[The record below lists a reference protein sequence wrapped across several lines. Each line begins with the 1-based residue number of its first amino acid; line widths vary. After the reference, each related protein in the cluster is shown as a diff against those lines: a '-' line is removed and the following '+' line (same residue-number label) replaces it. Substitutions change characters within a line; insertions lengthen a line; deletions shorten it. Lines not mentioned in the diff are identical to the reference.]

1 MANEQKL
8 LQYLKRVTA
17 DLSATRQRLHEAEGR
32 EPDAVAIIGMSCR
45 FPGGVAS
52 PEDLWDLVDAGRDAI
67 GGLPEGRGWD
77 TRAGDELGIRGG
89 FVAGA
94 DEFDAAMFKISPREA
109 LTMDPQQRLVLEACW
124 EAFERAG
131 IDPLSQ
137 RGSDTGVYVGA
148 GSSNYALT
156 AELPQEAEGHLL
168 TGSANSVLSG
178 RAAYTFGLK
187 GPAIT
192 TDTACSSSLVAL
204 HLAAQ
209 ALRHGECGMALA
221 GGVTVMAGLAL
232 FSEFGRQGGLA
243 ADGRCKA
250 FAATAD
256 GTGWS
261 EGVGMLLLER
271 LSDAQRNGHRVLAV
285 LRGSAVNSDGASNGL
300 TAPNGPSQERVI
312 RQALAGARLAPSDV
326 DAVEAHGTGTVLGDP
341 IEAQALLATYGQDRP
356 ADRPL
361 WLGSIK
367 SNIGHAQAASG
378 VAGVIKMVMALRH
391 GVLPRTLHVEEPSPH
406 IDWSAGEVSLL
417 TEPRE
422 WPRTGRPRRAGVS
435 SFGMSGTNAHIVLEQ
450 APEAA
455 RDEVATAIATG
466 TADRQVAADLLPF
479 LVSARTA
486 DALRGQAQ
494 RLLSFVEADGAPELL
509 DTGRS
514 LATTRAALEHRGVV
528 LAGDRDG
535 LAHGLR
541 ELAAGRTGADV
552 VRGESGEGGLAFLF
566 SGQGAQRPGMG
577 RELYDA
583 FPPFAEALDEVCT
596 RFTLERPLKDV
607 LFGDADGQ
615 ALNQTV
621 YTQAGLFALEVALYR
636 LWESW
641 GVTPD
646 FLLGH
651 SIGELAA
658 AHVAGVL
665 SLEDACTLVAARG
678 RLMQALP
685 SGGAMLAVEA
695 TEAEAVEALS
705 GRESR
710 VSVAAVNGPASVVVS
725 GDEDVVAELEADW
738 RRAGR
743 KVKRLA
749 VSHAFHSPRMEAM
762 LADFAA
768 VAEGL
773 SFHPPQLPIISNTTG
788 EPADFEQIQTAGY
801 WVRHVREAVRFADGV
816 ASLLAQGTGTLVELG
831 PGGELTALAKQCAGD
846 RPLTAVPSL
855 RGDRAEPRALLETL
869 ARVHAAGRRI
879 DWQAVYGNWGG
890 RQVDLPTYHFQRE
903 PYWLADASDTRNG
916 ATDSHAEANFWTAV
930 ESQDVDALAAALG
943 LEPGSGLDSV
953 LPALPALSAWRKGRQ
968 EHTTVDGWRYRVSWK
983 ALTTHTPAEPLGT
996 WLLVV
1001 PADGTARETADAV
1014 AAGLRAHGADVVE
1027 LAVASTE
1034 TDRWTIAGELFEKA
1048 AEADGFDGVLS
1059 LLGTAEEPHPEY
1071 PAVSTGF
1078 ALTLLLAQALGDA
1091 DIAAPLWCATQGA
1104 VLTGR
1109 DDARVRPVQ
1118 AQVWGFGRVAAL
1130 EYPGRWGGLV
1140 DLPEAVDERTGVL
1153 LASVLTAADGEDQ
1166 VALRPSGAVGR
1177 RLVRAPLAG
1186 AVAHTWRPSGT
1197 VLITGGTGAL
1207 GSHVANWLIDR
1218 GARDLV
1224 LTSRRGADA
1233 PGAADLV
1240 AALEARGA
1248 RVTVA
1253 ACDVADRD
1261 ALAELLAGIPAD
1273 HPLTAVVHA
1282 AGVAVAGAPSETS
1295 VSELEEVVRTKVH
1308 GARNLD
1314 ELLADTPLEAFVM
1327 FSSIAGVWG
1336 DGGAAGYSAA
1346 NAYLDALAERRRADG
1361 LAATAV
1367 SWGPWGGG
1375 GMAADNELQQH
1386 LAQFGLVPM
1395 PPALAITAL
1404 GQAVDT
1410 RESCLTVSD
1419 VNWARFAPVFC
1430 SARRSPLLHEIPEAA
1445 AELDSTSAADTE
1457 SSRIRAEWTQ
1467 QLTAIPERRR
1477 SSALLDLVR
1486 GEVAAVLG
1494 YRTPD
1499 AIDPERPLKDFGI
1512 DSLTAI
1518 EVRERLAAATG
1529 LRLPA
1534 GLLFDYPTA
1543 EALSRRLVEQLM
1555 GETAERA
1562 VGSGVVAT
1570 DDPIAIVGM
1579 TCRLPGGVR
1588 TPEDLWTLVSSGT
1601 DGITAFPT
1609 DRGWD
1614 LAAAGVSYARQG
1626 GFVYDATCF
1635 DAEFF
1640 GISPREALAMDPQQR
1655 ILLEACWEVLERHG
1669 VPPTSVRGSQVGVFI
1684 GASNSA
1690 YGAAVELPADSLSHA
1705 LTGSANSV
1713 ISGRVAYSLGLEGP
1727 AVTVDTACS
1736 SSLVALHLAAQ
1747 ALRNGECSL
1756 AIAGGVTVIPSP
1768 AVFAD
1773 FYQQNGLAADGRC
1786 KSFAAA
1792 ADGTSWGEGVAVL
1805 LVERLSDA
1813 QRNGHEVLA
1822 VVRGSAVNQDGA
1834 SQGLTAPNGPSQE
1847 RVIRQALASARLE
1860 PAEVDA
1866 VEGHGTGTTLGD
1878 PIEAHALLATYGSG
1892 RDAEQPLWLG
1902 SLKSNIGHTQAAS
1915 GAAGVIKMVMA
1926 LREGVLPKTLHVDE
1940 PSPHVD
1946 WSTGE
1951 VALLTEAREWP
1962 RTGRSRRAAVS
1973 SFGMSG
1979 TNAHLILEQAPEPAE
1994 EPEEPARTAP
2004 ALMPWVLTAR
2014 TEDTLRSQALELHR
2028 HLTARP
2034 ETELTDVGYSLVTTR
2049 SRLDHRAVVLDGD
2062 RDALLAGLEALAQG
2076 RPAPNV
2082 VTGSGSAGK
2091 TVFVFPGQGSQWAG
2105 MALELVQTSAVF
2117 RQQFALCSHTLSAHL
2132 DFSLLDALKGAPGA
2146 PDFDRVDVVQPLLF
2160 AVMVSLAVTWR
2171 SYGIEPSAV
2180 VGHSQG
2186 ELAAA
2191 VVAGALSLKDA
2202 AKIVALR
2209 SQAIVELSGHGG
2221 MVSVPLPVAQVEE
2234 RIAPYGEQLAVAAI
2248 NGPESVVI
2256 SGAAAPLDEL
2266 REKLVAEGVRAKRIP
2281 VDYGSHSSQV
2291 DAIRARLAETLA
2303 GITPQPAE
2311 VPCYSTVTGDL
2322 LDTTAM
2328 DTEYWFTNLRHT
2340 VRFQDATDA
2349 LLRDGHRL
2357 FIEVSPHPVLTTA
2370 IQETIE
2376 ARGTALTSAQVIGS
2390 VRRDDAG
2397 RRRMLTSV
2405 AEAYVRGA
2413 EPEWTGLY
2421 EGTGAQRVALPTYA
2435 FQRTRFWAPPAPE
2448 ASAAAP
2454 AAAAPAAA
2462 AAEPQAPAQQKFWT
2476 AVEERDAR
2484 AIAETLRFDSAQ
2496 TASLEAMLPALS
2508 DWHRGVRDRSAVD
2521 QWRYR
2526 VRWDAVGRPQS
2537 PVLAGRWLLVV
2548 PAGHAEGELARS
2560 CATALREH
2568 LAEVE
2573 LLAVDPATA
2582 DAERFAARLAE
2593 LRENGTP
2600 ATGILSLLAVDESAH
2615 PNHPSLTAGLAGTL
2629 SLLHAV
2635 VRSDPGAPLWC
2646 VTSGAVGVSDA
2657 EAVAN
2662 PLQAQV
2668 WGLGRVAALEH
2679 PRQWGGLIDLPQ
2691 AAGAASADVLADV
2704 LAREDAEDQLA
2715 IRPSGVFGR
2724 RLVRAATG
2732 DTPAPR
2738 TWRPSGAV
2746 LVTGGTG
2753 AIGGHVSRWLAR
2765 NGAEE
2770 LILVSRRARLAP
2782 YADELADELTG
2793 LGAKV
2798 TIAECDLTDRDDVR
2812 RLLAELEAG
2821 GTTVRAVMHTAGTG
2835 ILTRLEETDIAELAH
2850 ATAAKVAGARH
2861 LDELL
2866 DPGRLDAVVHFSSIA
2881 GVWGVGR
2888 HGAYAAGNAY
2898 LDALAQQRRA
2908 DGVNMLSVAWGPW
2921 DGGGMVPAAEVEPML
2936 RRGVPLITPEP
2947 AMLALQQA
2955 LDHDDTFVAAA
2966 EVDWEQFVPAF
2977 TSMRPSPLIGELPEA
2992 RQLLARTEPA
3002 GDAAEA
3008 GAASAFL
3015 QRLAGLSEPE
3025 QERTL
3030 LGLVRDH
3037 AAAVLGHGDV
3047 KTITVDKPFRGFGFD
3062 SLTAVELR
3070 NRLGAATGL
3079 KLPATL
3085 VFDQPTPAALVR
3097 HLLERIAP
3105 QTAET
3110 DLPTMAALDRLDTA
3124 LATLPDDDIAKT
3136 RVIMRLE
3143 ALLTKQRKES
3153 AGGEQGGT
3161 GLLTRL
3167 GSATND
3173 ELFELVDRD
3182 LGVN

>member
-17 DLSATRQRLHEAEGR
+17 DLSATRQRLLEAEGR
-32 EPDAVAIIGMSCR
+32 EPDAIAVVGMSCR
-45 FPGGVAS
+45 FPGGVSS
-52 PEDLWDLVDAGRDAI
+52 PEDLWELVESGRDAI
-67 GGLPEGRGWD
+67 SGLPEGRGWD
-77 TRAGDELGIRGG
+77 TRRGDELGIRGG
-89 FVAGA
+89 FVTGG

-109 LTMDPQQRLVLEACW
+109 LTMDPQQRLVLEASW

-131 IDPLSQ
+131 IDPLSM
-137 RGSDTGVYVGA
+137 RGSDTGVYIGA
-148 GSSNYALT
+148 GTSNYALT
-156 AELPQEAEGHLL
+156 AELPEEAEGHLL
-168 TGSANSVLSG
+168 TGSAGSVLSG

-250 FAATAD
+250 FASTAD

-271 LSDAQRNGHRVLAV
+271 LSDAQRNGHPVLAV
-285 LRGSAVNSDGASNGL
+285 LRGSAINSDGASNGL
-300 TAPNGPSQERVI
+300 TAPNGPSQELVI
-312 RQALAGARLAPSDV
+312 RQALAAARLAPSDV
-326 DAVEAHGTGTVLGDP
+326 DAVEAHGTGTTLGDP
-341 IEAQALLATYGQDRP
+341 IEAQALLATYGQGRE
-356 ADRPL
+356 AERPL
-361 WLGSIK
+361 WLGSVK

-378 VAGVIKMVMALRH
+378 VAGVIKMVMALRN
-391 GVLPRTLHVEEPSPH
+391 GVLPKTLHVDEPSPH
-406 IDWSAGEVSLL
+406 IDWSAGEVELL
-417 TEPRE
+417 TEARQ
-422 WPRTGRPRRAGVS
+422 WPSTGHPRRAGVS
-435 SFGMSGTNAHIVLEQ
+435 SFGMSGTNAHVVLEQ
-450 APEAA
+450 APEPVEDEMAA
-455 RDEVATAIATG
+455 AIAAPSAHGHVET
-466 TADRQVAADLLPF
+466 DLLPF
-479 LVSARTA
+479 LVSARTPE
-486 DALRGQAQ
+486 ALRGQAQ

-552 VRGESGEGGLAFLF
+552 VRGESTEGGLAFLF
-566 SGQGAQRPGMG
+566 SGQGAQRAGMG

-583 FPPFAEALDEVCT
+583 YPVFAEALDAVCA
-596 RFTLERPLKDV
+596 RFALERPLKDV
-607 LFGDADGQ
+607 LFDDSAAQ
-615 ALNQTV
+615 ELNRTV
-621 YTQAGLFALEVALYR
+621 YTQAGLFALEVALFR

-651 SIGELAA
+651 SIGELSA

-695 TEAEAVEALS
+695 TESEALGALS
-705 GRESR
+705 GRDGQ
-710 VSVAAVNGPASVVVS
+710 VSVAAVNGPTSVVVS
-725 GDEDVVAELEADW
+725 GDEDAIAELEAEW
-738 RRAGR
+738 RGKGR
-743 KVKRLA
+743 KVKRLT

-773 SFHPPQLPIISNTTG
+773 SFHPPQLPVISNVTG
-788 EPADFEQIQTAGY
+788 EPADFELIQTPGY

-816 ASLLAQGTGTLVELG
+816 TTLVRQGVNTFVELG
-831 PGGELTALAKQCAGD
+831 PGGELTALAKGCAGEKKV
-846 RPLTAVPSL
+846 TAVPSL
-855 RGDRAEPRALLETL
+855 RGDRSEPKALLETL
-869 ARVHAAGRRI
+869 ARVHTAGRRI
-879 DWQAVYGNWGG
+879 DWQSVYGTWGG
-890 RQVDLPTYHFQRE
+890 KPVGLPTYAFQRE
-903 PYWLADASDTRNG
+903 PYWLVDAGGTRSGG
-916 ATDSHAEANFWTAV
+916 ASGDSQAEEKFWTAV
-930 ESQDVDALAAALG
+930 ESQDAAALADTLG
-943 LEPGSGLDSV
+943 LETGSGLDG
-953 LPALPALSAWRKGRQ
+953 LLPALSAWRKGRQ
-968 EHTTVDGWRYRVSWK
+968 EHTTVDGWRYRVTWK
-983 ALTTHTPAEPLGT
+983 PVAAGTPDEPLGN

-1001 PADGTARETADAV
+1001 PADGSAREAADG
-1014 AAGLRAHGADVVE
+1014 AARGLGAHGAEVVE
-1027 LAVASTE
+1027 FAVDPAE
-1034 TDRWTIAGELFEKA
+1034 TDRWTIAGDLFEKA
-1048 AEADGFDGVLS
+1048 AETGGFNGVLS
-1059 LLGTAEEPHPEY
+1059 LLALAEELHPEY
-1071 PAVSTGF
+1071 PSVSTG
-1078 ALTLLLAQALGDA
+1078 LSLSLLLAQALGDA
-1091 DIAAPLWCATQGA
+1091 DIDAPLWCATQGA
-1104 VLTGR
+1104 VVAGR
-1109 DDARVRPVQ
+1109 DDTRVRPDQ

-1140 DLPEAVDERTGVL
+1140 DLPETVDDRTGAL
-1153 LASVLTAADGEDQ
+1153 LAAVVTAGDGEDQ
-1166 VALRPSGAVGR
+1166 LALRASGAVAR
-1177 RLVRAPLAG
+1177 RLVRAPLTNEA
-1186 AVAHTWRPSGT
+1186 AHTWRPSGT

-1207 GSHVANWLIDR
+1207 GTHVANWLIDR
-1218 GARDLV
+1218 GARELV
-1224 LTSRRGADA
+1224 LTSRRGPEA
-1233 PGAADLV
+1233 PGAAELV
-1240 AALEARGA
+1240 SALEARGA
-1248 RVTVA
+1248 RVTVV

-1261 ALAELLAGIPAD
+1261 ALAELLAA
-1273 HPLTAVVHA
+1273 HPVTAVVHA
-1282 AGVAVAGAPSETS
+1282 AGVAMAGAPSETS

-1314 ELLADTPLEAFVM
+1314 ELLADTPLDAFVM
-1327 FSSIAGVWG
+1327 FSSIAGIWG

-1346 NAYLDALAERRRADG
+1346 NAYLDALAERRRAGG
-1361 LAATAV
+1361 LAATSVA
-1367 SWGPWGGG
+1367 WGPWGGG
-1375 GMAADNELQQH
+1375 GMAADGELQQH
-1386 LAQFGLVPM
+1386 LAQFGLGPM
-1395 PPALAITAL
+1395 APELAITAL
-1404 GQAVDT
+1404 GQAIDA
-1410 RESCLTVSD
+1410 RETCLTVSD
-1419 VNWARFAPVFC
+1419 VNWGRFAPVFC

-1445 AELDSTSAADTE
+1445 AELDATNEVDTE
-1457 SSRIRAEWTQ
+1457 SSRIRADWAA
-1467 QLTAIPERRR
+1467 QLTAMPERRR
-1477 SSALLDLVR
+1477 SVALLDLVR

-1494 YRTPD
+1494 YRTQD

-1529 LRLPA
+1529 LRLSA

-1543 EALSRRLVEQLM
+1543 EALSRRLVEQLV
-1555 GETAERA
+1555 GETTEQA
-1562 VGSGVVAT
+1562 VRSEVVAT

-1588 TPEDLWTLVSSGT
+1588 TPEDLWSLVSSGT

-1614 LAAAGVSYARQG
+1614 PEGSGVSYVREG

-1655 ILLEACWEVLERHG
+1655 VLLEACWEVLERHG
-1669 VPPTSVRGSQVGVFI
+1669 VPPTSVRGSQIGVFI

-1736 SSLVALHLAAQ
+1736 SSLVALHLATQ
-1747 ALRNGECSL
+1747 ALRGGECSL

-1773 FYQQNGLAADGRC
+1773 FHQQNGLASDGRC

-1822 VVRGSAVNQDGA
+1822 VVRGSAINQDGA

-1847 RVIRQALASARLE
+1847 RVIRQALASARLA
-1860 PAEVDA
+1860 PSEVDA

-1878 PIEAHALLATYGSG
+1878 PIEAQALLATYGKE
-1892 RDAEQPLWLG
+1892 RDAAAPLWLG

-1926 LREGVLPKTLHVDE
+1926 LRNGVLPKTLHVDE

-1946 WSTGE
+1946 WSAGE
-1951 VALLTEAREWP
+1951 VALLTDAREWP
-1962 RTGRSRRAAVS
+1962 SSGRSRRAGVS

-1979 TNAHLILEQAPEPAE
+1979 TNAHIILEQAPEPQE
-1994 EPEEPARTAP
+1994 EPEEPARTTP
-2004 ALMPWVLTAR
+2004 QLVPWVLTAR
-2014 TEDTLRSQALELHR
+2014 TEQTLRAQALELHR
-2028 HLTARP
+2028 HLSARP
-2034 ETELTDVGYSLVTTR
+2034 EAELTDIGYSLVTTR

-2062 RDALLAGLEALAQG
+2062 RDALLGGLEALAQG
-2076 RPAPNV
+2076 LPAANV
-2082 VTGSGSAGK
+2082 ATGSGNAGK
-2091 TVFVFPGQGSQWAG
+2091 VVFVFPGQGSQWPG

-2117 RQQFALCSHTLSAHL
+2117 RQQFALCSHTLGAHL
-2132 DFSLLDALKGAPGA
+2132 DFSLLDVLKGAPGA
-2146 PDFDRVDVVQPLLF
+2146 PDFERVDVVQPLLF
-2160 AVMVSLAVTWR
+2160 AVMVSLAATWR

-2191 VVAGALSLKDA
+2191 VVAGALSMKDA

-2221 MVSVPLPVAQVEE
+2221 MVSVPLPAAQVQE
-2234 RIAPYGEQLAVAAI
+2234 RIAPYGDQLAVAAV
-2248 NGPESVVI
+2248 NGPESVVV
-2256 SGAAAPLDEL
+2256 SGAAAPLEEL
-2266 REKLVAEGVRAKRIP
+2266 LETLVAEGVRAKRIP

-2291 DAIRARLAETLA
+2291 DAIEGRLAEALA
-2303 GITPQPAE
+2303 GVTPQPAE
-2311 VPCYSTVTGDL
+2311 VPLYSTVTGDL
-2322 LDTTAM
+2322 LDTTTM
-2328 DTEYWFTNLRHT
+2328 DAGYWFTNLRRT
-2340 VRFQDATDA
+2340 VRFQDATEA

-2357 FIEVSPHPVLTTA
+2357 FIESSPHPVLTTA

-2376 ARGTALTSAQVIGS
+2376 ARGSALSSAQVIGS

-2397 RRRMLTSV
+2397 RRRMLMSV

-2413 EPEWTGLY
+2413 EPEWSGIF
-2421 EGTGAQRVALPTYA
+2421 EGTGAQQVALPTYA
-2435 FQRTRFWAPPAPE
+2435 FQRTRFWAPRAPE
-2448 ASAAAP
+2448 AFAAP
-2454 AAAAPAAA
+2454 SATRTAAM
-2462 AAEPQAPAQQKFWT
+2462 PQTPAQQKFWT
-2476 AVEERDAR
+2476 AVDEGDTHTL
-2484 AIAETLRFDSAQ
+2484 AETLRFDSAQ
-2496 TASLEAMLPALS
+2496 AASLEQMLPALS

-2537 PVLAGRWLLVV
+2537 PVLSGRWLLVV
-2548 PAGHAEGELARS
+2548 PAAHADGDLARS
-2560 CATALREH
+2560 CVGALRDH

-2573 LLAVDPATA
+2573 LLTVDPGTA
-2582 DAERFAARLAE
+2582 DAGEFAARLTE
-2593 LRENGTP
+2593 LKEAGTP
-2600 ATGILSLLAVDESAH
+2600 ATGILSLLALDESAH
-2615 PNHPSLTAGLAGTL
+2615 PGHPTLAAGLAGTL
-2629 SLLHAV
+2629 ALLHAV
-2635 VRSDPGAPLWC
+2635 VETDPGAPLWC
-2646 VTSGAVGVSDA
+2646 VTSGAVAVADT
-2657 EAVAN
+2657 EQVAN

-2668 WGLGRVAALEH
+2668 WGMGRVAALEH
-2679 PRQWGGLIDLPQ
+2679 PRQWGGLIDLPAT
-2691 AAGAASADVLADV
+2691 AADASADALADA
-2704 LAREDAEDQLA
+2704 LARGDDEDQLA
-2715 IRPSGVFGR
+2715 VRPSGMFGR

-2765 NGAEE
+2765 NGAEH

-2782 YADELADELTG
+2782 YADDLADELTG

-2798 TIAECDLTDRDDVR
+2798 TIAECDLTDRGEVQ
-2812 RLLAELEAG
+2812 RLLAGLEAE
-2821 GTTVRAVMHTAGTG
+2821 GTVVRAVMHTAGTG
-2835 ILTRLEETDIAELAH
+2835 ILTRLEDTDTAELAH
-2850 ATAAKVAGARH
+2850 ATAAKVTGAKH

-2866 DPGRLDAVVHFSSIA
+2866 DAKELDAVVHFSSIA

-2898 LDALAQQRRA
+2898 LDALAQRRRSE
-2908 DGVNMLSVAWGPW
+2908 GVNVLSVAWGPW
-2921 DGGGMVPAAEVEPML
+2921 DGGGMVPLAEVEPML
-2936 RRGVPLITPEP
+2936 RRGVPLITPQP

-2992 RQLLARTEPA
+2992 RELLARAEP
-3002 GDAAEA
+3002 GDAA
-3008 GAASAFL
+3008 GAPGTSPEL
-3015 QRLAGLSEPE
+3015 RQRLAGLSEPE
-3025 QERTL
+3025 RERAL
-3030 LGLVRDH
+3030 LELVRSH
-3037 AAAVLGHGDV
+3037 AAAVLGHGDT

-3070 NRLGAATGL
+3070 NRLSAATGL

-3085 VFDQPTPAALVR
+3085 VFDQPTPGALVG
-3097 HLLERIAP
+3097 HLLARIEPESAG
-3105 QTAET
+3105 TT
-3110 DLPTMAALDRLDTA
+3110 LPTMAALDRLDAA
-3124 LATLPDDDIAKT
+3124 LATFADDDIAKV
-3136 RVIMRLE
+3136 RVMMRLE
-3143 ALLTKQRKES
+3143 ALLTKQRKGTS
-3153 AGGEQGGT
+3153 GADQGRT
-3161 GLLTRL
+3161 GDLLTQL

-3173 ELFELVDRD
+3173 ELFDLVDRD